1 MHVRSLATSGQ
12 TERGETLPTWSAP
25 MRISAQDDLDLFYAQ
40 LADWVTYWAAVL
52 DLNVPWLLTAAAR
65 VVAGGDV
72 QGMRSA
78 LSPAGVW
85 SLVNTLTGWLMTR
98 FTAIDACDPAG
109 MAFQIDMAGLVHWLQ
124 AKYGLT
130 EYRER
135 VVAPRPCPI
144 CGALAVFVEFY
155 PTNSMPTPE
164 RRAVHAWEVEVKCDT
179 CGFMA
184 PIKSAKDVLP
194 WLGED

>member
-1 MHVRSLATSGQ
+1 M
-12 TERGETLPTWSAP
+12 
-25 MRISAQDDLDLFYAQ
+25 
-40 LADWVTYWAAVL
+40 
-52 DLNVPWLLTAAAR
+52 
-65 VVAGGDV
+65 
-72 QGMRSA
+72 
-78 LSPAGVW
+78 SPAGVW

-98 FTAIDACDPAG
+98 FTAIDAFETGAV
-109 MAFQIDMAGLVHWLQ
+109 FQIDVAGLVHWLQ
-124 AKYGLT
+124 VKYGLT

-144 CGALAVFVEFY
+144 CGALAVFVDFY
-155 PTNSMPTPE
+155 PTNSMPTPD
-164 RRAVHAWEVEVKCDT
+164 RRAVAAWESEVKCDT